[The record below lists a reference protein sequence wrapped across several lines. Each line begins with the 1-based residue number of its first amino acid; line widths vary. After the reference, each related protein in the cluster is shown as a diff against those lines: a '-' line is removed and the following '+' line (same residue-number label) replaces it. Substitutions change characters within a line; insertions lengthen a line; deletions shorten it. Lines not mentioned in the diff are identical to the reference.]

1 MEELCDRVIVVGL
14 SPQKQI
20 ERVMLRDGSSE
31 ELAKKIISNQMSLEE
46 KMDRADIVIMNEGT
60 LEELRERVSEIY
72 QSFKREVN
80 R

>member
-1 MEELCDRVIVVGL
+1 
-14 SPQKQI
+14 
-20 ERVMLRDGSSE
+20 
-31 ELAKKIISNQMSLEE
+31 
-46 KMDRADIVIMNEGT
+46 MDRADIVIMNEGT